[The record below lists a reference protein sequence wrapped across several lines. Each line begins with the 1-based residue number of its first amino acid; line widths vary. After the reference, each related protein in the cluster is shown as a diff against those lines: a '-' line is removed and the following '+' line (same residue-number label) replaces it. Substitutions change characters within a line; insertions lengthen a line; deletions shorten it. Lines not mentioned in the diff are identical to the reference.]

1 MPLIIVR
8 NDITKMK
15 VDAIVN
21 AANETLL
28 GGGGVDGCIHRAA
41 GPELLQECRTLGGC
55 RTGEAKIT
63 GAYRLPCRY
72 IIHTV
77 GPVWNGGKCGERE
90 QLASC
95 YRTSLVLAK
104 EHGCET
110 VAFPLISSGVF
121 GYPKDQALRVAV
133 DAISEFLAENDMTVY
148 IVIFDRAAYQIGNK
162 LFADKKL
169 DAIQEVQQEMLD
181 FLTQKE
187 KSALKADLNFLMDI
201 QNNYKYNWNSE
212 KYKAANHAKVLDIR
226 QEAAR
231 QIDFYQEQ
239 IKKQLGKK
247 ALLHSDHDVQK
258 MLEKVQGEFKEYQLA
273 LYIYGFAYFLEV
285 VLQENYE
292 KAYLSAIAKRIDEM
306 AFQYREFYSL
316 AYSQIENLSKSSLQ
330 AHLFGGLSAINKGAG
345 TAIAKI
351 PGINKSQIDET
362 LIEAGERIGAYKN
375 RRVQTT
381 MQQLLER
388 QSSCVRPFIDNI
400 NAVNRLYNE
409 PVTLIF
415 NHDTLYLGSTPDQ
428 T

>member
-1 MPLIIVR
+1 MNELETARKNGLLKAMSATELAPLEVKNEISVQTYSKIPLSRLTALGTGFEPVVSA
-8 NDITKMK
+8 IQQVTSHGQATSGFYK
-15 VDAIVN
+15 VTIPKGTHLAQFK
-21 AANETLL
+21 EKSGFL
-28 GGGGVDGCIHRAA
+28 GTA
-41 GPELLQECRTLGGC
+41 
-55 RTGEAKIT
+55 
-63 GAYRLPCRY
+63 
-72 IIHTV
+72 V
-77 GPVWNGGKCGERE
+77 G
-90 QLASC
+90 
-95 YRTSLVLAK
+95 
-104 EHGCET
+104 EHGIVGQAQLNPLLCDPT
-110 VAFPLISSGVF
+110 MLLVAA
-121 GYPKDQALRVAV
+121 ALAN
-133 DAISEFLAENDMTVY
+133 I
-148 IVIFDRAAYQIGNK
+148 
-162 LFADKKL
+162 DKKL

-201 QNNYKYNWNSE
+201 QNNFKYNWNSE

>member
-1 MPLIIVR
+1 MNELETARKNELLKAMSATELAPLEVKNEISVQTYSKIPLSRLTALGTGFEPVVSAIQQVTNHGQATSGFYKVTIPKGTHLAQFKEKSGFLGTAVGEHGIVGQAQL
-8 NDITKMK
+8 NPLLCDPT
-15 VDAIVN
+15 
-21 AANETLL
+21 TLL
-28 GGGGVDGCIHRAA
+28 AA
-41 GPELLQECRTLGGC
+41 
-55 RTGEAKIT
+55 A
-63 GAYRLPCRY
+63 A
-72 IIHTV
+72 
-77 GPVWNGGKCGERE
+77 
-90 QLASC
+90 LAN
-95 YRTSLVLAK
+95 
-104 EHGCET
+104 
-110 VAFPLISSGVF
+110 I
-121 GYPKDQALRVAV
+121 
-133 DAISEFLAENDMTVY
+133 
-148 IVIFDRAAYQIGNK
+148 
-162 LFADKKL
+162 DKKL

-181 FLTQKE
+181 FLAQKE

-273 LYIYGFAYFLEV
+273 LYTYGFAYFLEV

>member
-1 MPLIIVR
+1 M
-8 NDITKMK
+8 
-15 VDAIVN
+15 
-21 AANETLL
+21 NELETA
-28 GGGGVDGCIHRAA
+28 RKN
-41 GPELLQECRTLGGC
+41 ELLKAMSATELAPLEVKNEISVQTYSKIPLSRLTALG
-55 RTGEAKIT
+55 TGFEPVVSAIQQVTSHGQATSGFYKVTIPKGT
-63 GAYRLPCRY
+63 HLAQFKEKSGFLGTA
-72 IIHTV
+72 V
-77 GPVWNGGKCGERE
+77 G
-90 QLASC
+90 
-95 YRTSLVLAK
+95 
-104 EHGCET
+104 EHGIVGQAQLNPLLCDPT
-110 VAFPLISSGVF
+110 MLLVAA
-121 GYPKDQALRVAV
+121 ALAN
-133 DAISEFLAENDMTVY
+133 I
-148 IVIFDRAAYQIGNK
+148 
-162 LFADKKL
+162 DKKL

-247 ALLHSDHDVQK
+247 VLLHSDHDVQK

-330 AHLFGGLSAINKGAG
+330 AHLFSGLSAINKGAG

>member
-1 MPLIIVR
+1 M
-8 NDITKMK
+8 
-15 VDAIVN
+15 
-21 AANETLL
+21 NELETA
-28 GGGGVDGCIHRAA
+28 RKN
-41 GPELLQECRTLGGC
+41 ELLKAMSATELAPLEVKNEISVQTYSKIPLSRLTALG
-55 RTGEAKIT
+55 TGFEPVVSAIQQVTSHGQATSGFYKVTIPKGT
-63 GAYRLPCRY
+63 HLAQFKEKSGFLGTA
-72 IIHTV
+72 V
-77 GPVWNGGKCGERE
+77 G
-90 QLASC
+90 
-95 YRTSLVLAK
+95 
-104 EHGCET
+104 EHGIVGQAQLNPLLCDPT
-110 VAFPLISSGVF
+110 MLLVAA
-121 GYPKDQALRVAV
+121 ALAN
-133 DAISEFLAENDMTVY
+133 I
-148 IVIFDRAAYQIGNK
+148 
-162 LFADKKL
+162 DKKL

-181 FLTQKE
+181 FLAQKE

-239 IKKQLGKK
+239 IKKQLDKK

-258 MLEKVQGEFKEYQLA
+258 TLEKVQDEFKEYQLA

-330 AHLFGGLSAINKGAG
+330 AQLFGGLSAINKGAG

>member
-1 MPLIIVR
+1 M
-8 NDITKMK
+8 
-15 VDAIVN
+15 
-21 AANETLL
+21 NELETA
-28 GGGGVDGCIHRAA
+28 RKN
-41 GPELLQECRTLGGC
+41 ELLKAMSATELAPLEVKNEISVQTYSKIPLSRLTALG
-55 RTGEAKIT
+55 TGFEPVVSAIQQVTSHGQATSGFYKVTIPKGT
-63 GAYRLPCRY
+63 HLAQFKEKSGFLGTA
-72 IIHTV
+72 V
-77 GPVWNGGKCGERE
+77 G
-90 QLASC
+90 
-95 YRTSLVLAK
+95 
-104 EHGCET
+104 EHGIVGQAQLNPLLCDPT
-110 VAFPLISSGVF
+110 MLLVAA
-121 GYPKDQALRVAV
+121 ALAN
-133 DAISEFLAENDMTVY
+133 I
-148 IVIFDRAAYQIGNK
+148 
-162 LFADKKL
+162 DKKL

-292 KAYLSAIAKRIDEM
+292 KAYLSAIAKRIDKM

-409 PVTLIF
+409 SVTLIF

>member
-1 MPLIIVR
+1 MNELETARKNELLKAMSATELAPLEVKNEISVQTYSKIPLSRLTALGTGFEPVVSAIQQVTSHGQATSGFYKVTIPKGTHLAQFKEKSGFLGTAVGEHGIVGQAQL
-8 NDITKMK
+8 NPLLCDPT
-15 VDAIVN
+15 
-21 AANETLL
+21 TLL
-28 GGGGVDGCIHRAA
+28 AA
-41 GPELLQECRTLGGC
+41 ATL
-55 RTGEAKIT
+55 ANI
-63 GAYRLPCRY
+63 
-72 IIHTV
+72 
-77 GPVWNGGKCGERE
+77 
-90 QLASC
+90 
-95 YRTSLVLAK
+95 
-104 EHGCET
+104 
-110 VAFPLISSGVF
+110 
-121 GYPKDQALRVAV
+121 
-133 DAISEFLAENDMTVY
+133 
-148 IVIFDRAAYQIGNK
+148 
-162 LFADKKL
+162 DKKL

-181 FLTQKE
+181 FLAQKE

-212 KYKAANHAKVLDIR
+212 KYKAANHSKVLDIR

>member
-1 MPLIIVR
+1 MNELETARKNELLKAMSATELAPLEVKNEISVQTYSKIPLSRLTALGTGFEPVVSAIQQVTSHGQATSGFYKVTSPKGTHLAQFKEKSGFLGTAVGEHGIVGQAQL
-8 NDITKMK
+8 NPLLCDPT
-15 VDAIVN
+15 
-21 AANETLL
+21 TLL
-28 GGGGVDGCIHRAA
+28 AA
-41 GPELLQECRTLGGC
+41 ATL
-55 RTGEAKIT
+55 ANI
-63 GAYRLPCRY
+63 
-72 IIHTV
+72 
-77 GPVWNGGKCGERE
+77 
-90 QLASC
+90 
-95 YRTSLVLAK
+95 
-104 EHGCET
+104 
-110 VAFPLISSGVF
+110 
-121 GYPKDQALRVAV
+121 
-133 DAISEFLAENDMTVY
+133 
-148 IVIFDRAAYQIGNK
+148 
-162 LFADKKL
+162 DKKL

-181 FLTQKE
+181 FLAQKE

>member
-1 MPLIIVR
+1 MNELETARKNELLKAMSATELAPLEVKNEISVQTYSKIPLSRLTALGTGFEPVVSAIQQVTSHGQATSGFYKVTIPKGTHLAQFKEKSGFLGTAVGEHGIVGQAQL
-8 NDITKMK
+8 NPLLCDPT
-15 VDAIVN
+15 
-21 AANETLL
+21 TLL
-28 GGGGVDGCIHRAA
+28 AA
-41 GPELLQECRTLGGC
+41 ATL
-55 RTGEAKIT
+55 ANI
-63 GAYRLPCRY
+63 
-72 IIHTV
+72 
-77 GPVWNGGKCGERE
+77 
-90 QLASC
+90 
-95 YRTSLVLAK
+95 
-104 EHGCET
+104 
-110 VAFPLISSGVF
+110 
-121 GYPKDQALRVAV
+121 
-133 DAISEFLAENDMTVY
+133 
-148 IVIFDRAAYQIGNK
+148 
-162 LFADKKL
+162 DKKL

-181 FLTQKE
+181 FLAQKE

-285 VLQENYE
+285 MLQENYE

>member
-1 MPLIIVR
+1 MNELETARKNELLKAMSATELAPLEVKNEISVQTYSKIPLSRLTALGTGFEPVVSAIQQVTSHGQATSGFYKVTIPKGTHLAQFKEKSGFLGTAVGEHGIVGQAQL
-8 NDITKMK
+8 NPLLCDPT
-15 VDAIVN
+15 
-21 AANETLL
+21 TLL
-28 GGGGVDGCIHRAA
+28 AA
-41 GPELLQECRTLGGC
+41 
-55 RTGEAKIT
+55 A
-63 GAYRLPCRY
+63 A
-72 IIHTV
+72 
-77 GPVWNGGKCGERE
+77 
-90 QLASC
+90 LAN
-95 YRTSLVLAK
+95 
-104 EHGCET
+104 
-110 VAFPLISSGVF
+110 I
-121 GYPKDQALRVAV
+121 
-133 DAISEFLAENDMTVY
+133 
-148 IVIFDRAAYQIGNK
+148 
-162 LFADKKL
+162 DKKL
-169 DAIQEVQQEMLD
+169 DAIQEMQQEMLD
-181 FLTQKE
+181 FLAQKE

-258 MLEKVQGEFKEYQLA
+258 MLEKGQGEFKEYQLA

>member
-1 MPLIIVR
+1 M
-8 NDITKMK
+8 
-15 VDAIVN
+15 
-21 AANETLL
+21 NELETA
-28 GGGGVDGCIHRAA
+28 RKN
-41 GPELLQECRTLGGC
+41 ELLKAMSATELAPLEVKNEISVQTYSKIPLSRLTALG
-55 RTGEAKIT
+55 TGFEPVVSAIQQVTSHGQATSGFYKVTIPKGT
-63 GAYRLPCRY
+63 HLAQFKEKSGFLGTA
-72 IIHTV
+72 V
-77 GPVWNGGKCGERE
+77 G
-90 QLASC
+90 
-95 YRTSLVLAK
+95 
-104 EHGCET
+104 EHGIVGQAQLNPLLCDPT
-110 VAFPLISSGVF
+110 MLLVAA
-121 GYPKDQALRVAV
+121 ALAN
-133 DAISEFLAENDMTVY
+133 I
-148 IVIFDRAAYQIGNK
+148 
-162 LFADKKL
+162 DKKL

-306 AFQYREFYSL
+306 AFQYRELYSL

>member
-1 MPLIIVR
+1 
-8 NDITKMK
+8 MK
-15 VDAIVN
+15 SRKRGTEMN
-21 AANETLL
+21 ELEAARKN
-28 GGGGVDGCIHRAA
+28 
-41 GPELLQECRTLGGC
+41 ELLKAMSATELAPLEVKNEISVQTYSKIPLSRLTALG
-55 RTGEAKIT
+55 TGFEPVVSAIQQVTSHGQATSGFYKVTIPKGT
-63 GAYRLPCRY
+63 HLAQFKEKSGFLGTA
-72 IIHTV
+72 V
-77 GPVWNGGKCGERE
+77 G
-90 QLASC
+90 
-95 YRTSLVLAK
+95 
-104 EHGCET
+104 EHGIVGQAQLNPLLCDPT
-110 VAFPLISSGVF
+110 MLLVAA
-121 GYPKDQALRVAV
+121 ALAN
-133 DAISEFLAENDMTVY
+133 I
-148 IVIFDRAAYQIGNK
+148 
-162 LFADKKL
+162 DKKL

-381 MQQLLER
+381 MQQFLER

>member
-1 MPLIIVR
+1 MNELETARKNELLKAMSATELAPLEVKNEISVQTYSKIPLSRLTALGTGFEPVVSAIQQVTSHGQATSGFYKVTIPKGTHLAQFKEKSGFLGTAVGEHGIVGQAQL
-8 NDITKMK
+8 NPLLCDPT
-15 VDAIVN
+15 
-21 AANETLL
+21 TLL
-28 GGGGVDGCIHRAA
+28 AA
-41 GPELLQECRTLGGC
+41 ATL
-55 RTGEAKIT
+55 ANI
-63 GAYRLPCRY
+63 
-72 IIHTV
+72 
-77 GPVWNGGKCGERE
+77 
-90 QLASC
+90 
-95 YRTSLVLAK
+95 
-104 EHGCET
+104 
-110 VAFPLISSGVF
+110 
-121 GYPKDQALRVAV
+121 
-133 DAISEFLAENDMTVY
+133 
-148 IVIFDRAAYQIGNK
+148 
-162 LFADKKL
+162 DKKL
-169 DAIQEVQQEMLD
+169 DAIQEVQHEMLD
-181 FLTQKE
+181 FLAQKE

>member
-1 MPLIIVR
+1 MNELETARKNELLKAMSATELAPLEVKNEISVQTYSKIPLSRLTALGTGFKPVVSAIQQVTSHGQATSGFYKVTIPKGTHLAQFKEKSGFLGTAVGEHGIVGQAQL
-8 NDITKMK
+8 NPLLCDPT
-15 VDAIVN
+15 
-21 AANETLL
+21 TLL
-28 GGGGVDGCIHRAA
+28 AA
-41 GPELLQECRTLGGC
+41 
-55 RTGEAKIT
+55 A
-63 GAYRLPCRY
+63 A
-72 IIHTV
+72 
-77 GPVWNGGKCGERE
+77 
-90 QLASC
+90 LAN
-95 YRTSLVLAK
+95 
-104 EHGCET
+104 
-110 VAFPLISSGVF
+110 I
-121 GYPKDQALRVAV
+121 
-133 DAISEFLAENDMTVY
+133 
-148 IVIFDRAAYQIGNK
+148 
-162 LFADKKL
+162 DKKL

-181 FLTQKE
+181 FLAQKE

-330 AHLFGGLSAINKGAG
+330 AHLFGDLSAINKGAG

>member
-1 MPLIIVR
+1 MNELETARKNELLKAMSATELAPLEVKNEISVQTYSKIPLSRLTALGTGFEPVVSAIQQVTSHGQATSGFYKVTIPKGTHLAQFKEKSGFLGTAVGEHGIVGQAQL
-8 NDITKMK
+8 NPLLCDPT
-15 VDAIVN
+15 
-21 AANETLL
+21 TLL
-28 GGGGVDGCIHRAA
+28 AA
-41 GPELLQECRTLGGC
+41 ATL
-55 RTGEAKIT
+55 ANI
-63 GAYRLPCRY
+63 
-72 IIHTV
+72 
-77 GPVWNGGKCGERE
+77 
-90 QLASC
+90 
-95 YRTSLVLAK
+95 
-104 EHGCET
+104 
-110 VAFPLISSGVF
+110 
-121 GYPKDQALRVAV
+121 
-133 DAISEFLAENDMTVY
+133 
-148 IVIFDRAAYQIGNK
+148 
-162 LFADKKL
+162 DKKL

-181 FLTQKE
+181 FLAQKE

-247 ALLHSDHDVQK
+247 VLLHSDHDVQK

-330 AHLFGGLSAINKGAG
+330 AHLFSGLSAINKGAG

-415 NHDTLYLGSTPDQ
+415 NHDTLYLGSPPDQ

>member
-1 MPLIIVR
+1 MNELETARKNELLKAMSATELAPLEVKNEISVQTYSKIPLSRLTALGTGFEPVVSAIQQVTSHGQATSGFYKVTIPKGTHLAQFKEKSGFLGTAVGEHGIVGQAQL
-8 NDITKMK
+8 NPLLCDPT
-15 VDAIVN
+15 
-21 AANETLL
+21 TLL
-28 GGGGVDGCIHRAA
+28 AA
-41 GPELLQECRTLGGC
+41 ATL
-55 RTGEAKIT
+55 ANI
-63 GAYRLPCRY
+63 
-72 IIHTV
+72 
-77 GPVWNGGKCGERE
+77 
-90 QLASC
+90 
-95 YRTSLVLAK
+95 
-104 EHGCET
+104 
-110 VAFPLISSGVF
+110 
-121 GYPKDQALRVAV
+121 
-133 DAISEFLAENDMTVY
+133 
-148 IVIFDRAAYQIGNK
+148 
-162 LFADKKL
+162 DKKL

-181 FLTQKE
+181 FLAQKE

-415 NHDTLYLGSTPDQ
+415 NHDTLYLGATPDQ

>member
-1 MPLIIVR
+1 MKSRKRGTEMNELETARKNELLKAMSATELAPLEVKNEISVQTYSKIPLSRLTALGTGFEPVVSAIQQVTSHGQATSGFYKVTIPKGTHLAQFKEKSGFLGTAVGEHGIVGQAQL
-8 NDITKMK
+8 NPLLCDPT
-15 VDAIVN
+15 
-21 AANETLL
+21 TLL
-28 GGGGVDGCIHRAA
+28 AA
-41 GPELLQECRTLGGC
+41 ATL
-55 RTGEAKIT
+55 ANI
-63 GAYRLPCRY
+63 
-72 IIHTV
+72 
-77 GPVWNGGKCGERE
+77 
-90 QLASC
+90 
-95 YRTSLVLAK
+95 
-104 EHGCET
+104 
-110 VAFPLISSGVF
+110 
-121 GYPKDQALRVAV
+121 
-133 DAISEFLAENDMTVY
+133 
-148 IVIFDRAAYQIGNK
+148 
-162 LFADKKL
+162 DKKL

-181 FLTQKE
+181 FLAQKE

>member
-1 MPLIIVR
+1 M
-8 NDITKMK
+8 
-15 VDAIVN
+15 
-21 AANETLL
+21 NELETA
-28 GGGGVDGCIHRAA
+28 RKN
-41 GPELLQECRTLGGC
+41 ELLKAMSATELAPLEVKNEISVQTYSKIPLSRLTALG
-55 RTGEAKIT
+55 TGFEPVVSAIQQVTSHGQATSGFYKVTIPKGT
-63 GAYRLPCRY
+63 HLAQFKEKSGFLGTA
-72 IIHTV
+72 V
-77 GPVWNGGKCGERE
+77 G
-90 QLASC
+90 
-95 YRTSLVLAK
+95 
-104 EHGCET
+104 EHGIVGQAQLNPLLCDPT
-110 VAFPLISSGVF
+110 MLLVAA
-121 GYPKDQALRVAV
+121 ALAN
-133 DAISEFLAENDMTVY
+133 I
-148 IVIFDRAAYQIGNK
+148 
-162 LFADKKL
+162 DKKL

-292 KAYLSAIAKRIDEM
+292 KAYLSAIAKRIDKM
-306 AFQYREFYSL
+306 AFQYREFYSP

>member
-1 MPLIIVR
+1 MNELETARKNELLKAMSATELAPLEVKNEISVQTYSKIPLSRLTALGTGFEPVVSAIQQVTSHGQATSGFYKVTIPKGTHLAQFKEKSGFLGTAVGEHGIVGQAQL
-8 NDITKMK
+8 NPLLCDPT
-15 VDAIVN
+15 
-21 AANETLL
+21 TLL
-28 GGGGVDGCIHRAA
+28 AA
-41 GPELLQECRTLGGC
+41 ATL
-55 RTGEAKIT
+55 ANI
-63 GAYRLPCRY
+63 
-72 IIHTV
+72 
-77 GPVWNGGKCGERE
+77 
-90 QLASC
+90 
-95 YRTSLVLAK
+95 
-104 EHGCET
+104 
-110 VAFPLISSGVF
+110 
-121 GYPKDQALRVAV
+121 
-133 DAISEFLAENDMTVY
+133 
-148 IVIFDRAAYQIGNK
+148 
-162 LFADKKL
+162 DKKL

-181 FLTQKE
+181 FLAQKE

-330 AHLFGGLSAINKGAG
+330 AHLFGGLSGINKGAG

>member
-1 MPLIIVR
+1 MNELETARKNGLLKAMSATELAPLEVKNEISMQTYSKIPLSRLTALGTGFEPVVSA
-8 NDITKMK
+8 IQQVTSHGQATSGFYK
-15 VDAIVN
+15 VTIPKGTHLAQFK
-21 AANETLL
+21 EKSGFL
-28 GGGGVDGCIHRAA
+28 GTA
-41 GPELLQECRTLGGC
+41 
-55 RTGEAKIT
+55 
-63 GAYRLPCRY
+63 
-72 IIHTV
+72 V
-77 GPVWNGGKCGERE
+77 G
-90 QLASC
+90 
-95 YRTSLVLAK
+95 
-104 EHGCET
+104 EHGIVGQAQLNPLLCDPT
-110 VAFPLISSGVF
+110 MLLVAA
-121 GYPKDQALRVAV
+121 ALAN
-133 DAISEFLAENDMTVY
+133 I
-148 IVIFDRAAYQIGNK
+148 
-162 LFADKKL
+162 DKKL

-362 LIEAGERIGAYKN
+362 LIEAGERIGANKN

>member
-1 MPLIIVR
+1 M
-8 NDITKMK
+8 
-15 VDAIVN
+15 
-21 AANETLL
+21 NELETA
-28 GGGGVDGCIHRAA
+28 RKN
-41 GPELLQECRTLGGC
+41 ELLKAMSATELAPLEVKNEISVQTYSKIPLSRLTALG
-55 RTGEAKIT
+55 TGFEPVASAIQQVTSHGQATSGFYKVTIPKGT
-63 GAYRLPCRY
+63 HLAQFKEKSGFLGTA
-72 IIHTV
+72 V
-77 GPVWNGGKCGERE
+77 G
-90 QLASC
+90 
-95 YRTSLVLAK
+95 
-104 EHGCET
+104 EHGIVGQAQLNPLLCDPT
-110 VAFPLISSGVF
+110 MLLVAA
-121 GYPKDQALRVAV
+121 ALAN
-133 DAISEFLAENDMTVY
+133 I
-148 IVIFDRAAYQIGNK
+148 
-162 LFADKKL
+162 DKKL

-345 TAIAKI
+345 TVIAKI

>member
-1 MPLIIVR
+1 M
-8 NDITKMK
+8 
-15 VDAIVN
+15 
-21 AANETLL
+21 NELETA
-28 GGGGVDGCIHRAA
+28 RKN
-41 GPELLQECRTLGGC
+41 ELLKAMSATELAPLEVKNEISVRTYSKIPLSRLTALG
-55 RTGEAKIT
+55 TGFEPVVSAIQQVTSHGQATSGFYKVTIPKGT
-63 GAYRLPCRY
+63 HLAQFKEKSGFLGTA
-72 IIHTV
+72 V
-77 GPVWNGGKCGERE
+77 G
-90 QLASC
+90 
-95 YRTSLVLAK
+95 
-104 EHGCET
+104 EHGIVGQAQLNPLLCDPT
-110 VAFPLISSGVF
+110 MLLVAA
-121 GYPKDQALRVAV
+121 ALAN
-133 DAISEFLAENDMTVY
+133 I
-148 IVIFDRAAYQIGNK
+148 
-162 LFADKKL
+162 DKKL

-247 ALLHSDHDVQK
+247 VLLHSDHDVQK

-330 AHLFGGLSAINKGAG
+330 AHLFSGLSAINKGAG

-415 NHDTLYLGSTPDQ
+415 NHDTLYLGSPPDQ

>member
-1 MPLIIVR
+1 MNELETARKNELLKAMSATELAPLEVKNEISVQTYSKIPLSRLTALGTGFEPVVSAIQQVTSHGQATSGFYKVTIPKGTHLAQFKEKSGFLGTAVGEHGIVGQAQL
-8 NDITKMK
+8 NPLLCDPT
-15 VDAIVN
+15 
-21 AANETLL
+21 TLL
-28 GGGGVDGCIHRAA
+28 AA
-41 GPELLQECRTLGGC
+41 
-55 RTGEAKIT
+55 A
-63 GAYRLPCRY
+63 A
-72 IIHTV
+72 
-77 GPVWNGGKCGERE
+77 
-90 QLASC
+90 LAN
-95 YRTSLVLAK
+95 
-104 EHGCET
+104 
-110 VAFPLISSGVF
+110 I
-121 GYPKDQALRVAV
+121 
-133 DAISEFLAENDMTVY
+133 
-148 IVIFDRAAYQIGNK
+148 
-162 LFADKKL
+162 DKKL

-181 FLTQKE
+181 FLAQKE

-247 ALLHSDHDVQK
+247 TLLHSDHDVQK

>member
-1 MPLIIVR
+1 M
-8 NDITKMK
+8 
-15 VDAIVN
+15 
-21 AANETLL
+21 NELETA
-28 GGGGVDGCIHRAA
+28 RKN
-41 GPELLQECRTLGGC
+41 ELLKAMSATELAPLEVKNEISVQTYSKIPLSRLTALG
-55 RTGEAKIT
+55 TGFEPVASAIQQVTSHGQATSGFYKVTIPKGT
-63 GAYRLPCRY
+63 HLAQFKEKSGFLGTA
-72 IIHTV
+72 V
-77 GPVWNGGKCGERE
+77 G
-90 QLASC
+90 
-95 YRTSLVLAK
+95 
-104 EHGCET
+104 EHGIVGQAQLNPLLCDPT
-110 VAFPLISSGVF
+110 MLLVAA
-121 GYPKDQALRVAV
+121 ALAN
-133 DAISEFLAENDMTVY
+133 I
-148 IVIFDRAAYQIGNK
+148 
-162 LFADKKL
+162 DKKL

>member
-1 MPLIIVR
+1 MNELETARKNELLKAMSATELAPLEVKNEISVQTYSKIPLSRLTALGMGFEPVVSAIQQVTSLGQATSGFYKVTIPKGTHLAQFKEKSGFLGTAVGEHGIVGQAQL
-8 NDITKMK
+8 NPLLCDPT
-15 VDAIVN
+15 
-21 AANETLL
+21 TLL
-28 GGGGVDGCIHRAA
+28 AA
-41 GPELLQECRTLGGC
+41 
-55 RTGEAKIT
+55 A
-63 GAYRLPCRY
+63 A
-72 IIHTV
+72 
-77 GPVWNGGKCGERE
+77 
-90 QLASC
+90 LAN
-95 YRTSLVLAK
+95 
-104 EHGCET
+104 
-110 VAFPLISSGVF
+110 I
-121 GYPKDQALRVAV
+121 
-133 DAISEFLAENDMTVY
+133 
-148 IVIFDRAAYQIGNK
+148 
-162 LFADKKL
+162 DKKL

-181 FLTQKE
+181 FLAQKE

-316 AYSQIENLSKSSLQ
+316 AYSQIENMSKSSLQ

>member
-1 MPLIIVR
+1 MNELETARKNELLKAMSATELAPLEVKNEISVQTYSKIPLSRLTALGTGFESVVSAIQQVTSHGQATSGFYKVTIPKGTHLAQFKEKSGFLGTAVGEHGIVGQAQL
-8 NDITKMK
+8 NPLLCDPT
-15 VDAIVN
+15 
-21 AANETLL
+21 TLL
-28 GGGGVDGCIHRAA
+28 AA
-41 GPELLQECRTLGGC
+41 
-55 RTGEAKIT
+55 A
-63 GAYRLPCRY
+63 A
-72 IIHTV
+72 
-77 GPVWNGGKCGERE
+77 
-90 QLASC
+90 LAN
-95 YRTSLVLAK
+95 
-104 EHGCET
+104 
-110 VAFPLISSGVF
+110 I
-121 GYPKDQALRVAV
+121 
-133 DAISEFLAENDMTVY
+133 
-148 IVIFDRAAYQIGNK
+148 
-162 LFADKKL
+162 DKKL

>member
-1 MPLIIVR
+1 MNELETARKNGLLKAMSATELAPLEVKNEISVQTYSIIPLSRLTALGTGFEPVVSA
-8 NDITKMK
+8 IQQVTSHGQATSGFYK
-15 VDAIVN
+15 VTIPKGTHLAQFKEKSGFLGTAVGEHGIVGQAQLN
-21 AANETLL
+21 PLLCDPTTLL
-28 GGGGVDGCIHRAA
+28 AA
-41 GPELLQECRTLGGC
+41 
-55 RTGEAKIT
+55 A
-63 GAYRLPCRY
+63 A
-72 IIHTV
+72 
-77 GPVWNGGKCGERE
+77 
-90 QLASC
+90 LAN
-95 YRTSLVLAK
+95 
-104 EHGCET
+104 
-110 VAFPLISSGVF
+110 I
-121 GYPKDQALRVAV
+121 
-133 DAISEFLAENDMTVY
+133 
-148 IVIFDRAAYQIGNK
+148 
-162 LFADKKL
+162 DKKL

-181 FLTQKE
+181 FLAQKE

-292 KAYLSAIAKRIDEM
+292 KAYLSAIVKRIDEM

>member
-1 MPLIIVR
+1 MNELETARKNELLKAMSATELAPLEVKNEISVQTYSKIPLSRLTALGTGFEPVVSAIQVTSHGQATSGFYKVTIPKGTHLAQFKEKSGFLGTAVGEHGIVGQAQL
-8 NDITKMK
+8 NPLLCDPT
-15 VDAIVN
+15 
-21 AANETLL
+21 TLL
-28 GGGGVDGCIHRAA
+28 AA
-41 GPELLQECRTLGGC
+41 ATL
-55 RTGEAKIT
+55 ANI
-63 GAYRLPCRY
+63 
-72 IIHTV
+72 
-77 GPVWNGGKCGERE
+77 
-90 QLASC
+90 
-95 YRTSLVLAK
+95 
-104 EHGCET
+104 
-110 VAFPLISSGVF
+110 
-121 GYPKDQALRVAV
+121 
-133 DAISEFLAENDMTVY
+133 
-148 IVIFDRAAYQIGNK
+148 
-162 LFADKKL
+162 DKKL

-181 FLTQKE
+181 FLAQKE

>member
-1 MPLIIVR
+1 MNELE
-8 NDITKMK
+8 
-15 VDAIVN
+15 
-21 AANETLL
+21 AARKN
-28 GGGGVDGCIHRAA
+28 
-41 GPELLQECRTLGGC
+41 ELLKAMSATELAPLEVKNEISVQTYSKIPLSRLTALG
-55 RTGEAKIT
+55 TGFEPVVSAIQQVTSHGQATSGFYKVTIPKGT
-63 GAYRLPCRY
+63 HLAQFKEKSGFLGTA
-72 IIHTV
+72 V
-77 GPVWNGGKCGERE
+77 G
-90 QLASC
+90 
-95 YRTSLVLAK
+95 
-104 EHGCET
+104 EHGIVGQAQLNPLLCDPT
-110 VAFPLISSGVF
+110 MLLVAA
-121 GYPKDQALRVAV
+121 ALAN
-133 DAISEFLAENDMTVY
+133 I
-148 IVIFDRAAYQIGNK
+148 
-162 LFADKKL
+162 DKKL
-169 DAIQEVQQEMLD
+169 DAIQEVQQEMLN

>member
-1 MPLIIVR
+1 M
-8 NDITKMK
+8 
-15 VDAIVN
+15 
-21 AANETLL
+21 NELETA
-28 GGGGVDGCIHRAA
+28 RKN
-41 GPELLQECRTLGGC
+41 ELLKAMSATELAPLEVKNEISVQTYSKIPLSRLTALG
-55 RTGEAKIT
+55 TGFEPVVSAIQQVTSHGQATSGFYKVTIPKGT
-63 GAYRLPCRY
+63 HLAQFKEKSGFLGTA
-72 IIHTV
+72 V
-77 GPVWNGGKCGERE
+77 G
-90 QLASC
+90 
-95 YRTSLVLAK
+95 
-104 EHGCET
+104 EHGIVGQAQLNPLLCDPT
-110 VAFPLISSGVF
+110 MLLVAA
-121 GYPKDQALRVAV
+121 ALAN
-133 DAISEFLAENDMTVY
+133 I
-148 IVIFDRAAYQIGNK
+148 
-162 LFADKKL
+162 DKKL

-226 QEAAR
+226 QEAAC

-351 PGINKSQIDET
+351 PGINKPQIDET

>member
-1 MPLIIVR
+1 MNELETARKNELLKAMSATELAPLEVKNEISVQTYSKIPLSRLTALGTGFEPVVSAIQQVTSHGQATSGFYKVTIPKGTHLAQFKEKSGFLGTAVGEHGIVGQAQL
-8 NDITKMK
+8 NPLLCDPT
-15 VDAIVN
+15 
-21 AANETLL
+21 TLL
-28 GGGGVDGCIHRAA
+28 AA
-41 GPELLQECRTLGGC
+41 ATL
-55 RTGEAKIT
+55 ANI
-63 GAYRLPCRY
+63 
-72 IIHTV
+72 
-77 GPVWNGGKCGERE
+77 
-90 QLASC
+90 
-95 YRTSLVLAK
+95 
-104 EHGCET
+104 
-110 VAFPLISSGVF
+110 
-121 GYPKDQALRVAV
+121 
-133 DAISEFLAENDMTVY
+133 
-148 IVIFDRAAYQIGNK
+148 
-162 LFADKKL
+162 DKKL

-181 FLTQKE
+181 FLAQKE

-273 LYIYGFAYFLEV
+273 LYIYGFTYFLEV

>member
-1 MPLIIVR
+1 M
-8 NDITKMK
+8 
-15 VDAIVN
+15 
-21 AANETLL
+21 NELETA
-28 GGGGVDGCIHRAA
+28 RKN
-41 GPELLQECRTLGGC
+41 ELLNAMSATELAPLEVKNEISVQTYSKIPLSRLTALG
-55 RTGEAKIT
+55 TGFEPVVSAIQQVTSHGQATSGFYKVTIPKGT
-63 GAYRLPCRY
+63 HLAQFKEKSGFLGTA
-72 IIHTV
+72 V
-77 GPVWNGGKCGERE
+77 G
-90 QLASC
+90 
-95 YRTSLVLAK
+95 
-104 EHGCET
+104 EHGIVGQAQLNPLLCDPT
-110 VAFPLISSGVF
+110 MLLVAA
-121 GYPKDQALRVAV
+121 ALAN
-133 DAISEFLAENDMTVY
+133 I
-148 IVIFDRAAYQIGNK
+148 
-162 LFADKKL
+162 DKKL

>member
-1 MPLIIVR
+1 M
-8 NDITKMK
+8 
-15 VDAIVN
+15 
-21 AANETLL
+21 NELETA
-28 GGGGVDGCIHRAA
+28 RKN
-41 GPELLQECRTLGGC
+41 ELLKAMSATELAPLEVKNEISVQTYSKIPLSRLTALG
-55 RTGEAKIT
+55 TGFEPVVSAIQQVTSHGQATSGFYKVTIPKGT
-63 GAYRLPCRY
+63 HLAQFKEKSGFLGTA
-72 IIHTV
+72 V
-77 GPVWNGGKCGERE
+77 G
-90 QLASC
+90 
-95 YRTSLVLAK
+95 
-104 EHGCET
+104 EHGIVGQAQLNPLLCDPT
-110 VAFPLISSGVF
+110 MLLVAA
-121 GYPKDQALRVAV
+121 ALAN
-133 DAISEFLAENDMTVY
+133 I
-148 IVIFDRAAYQIGNK
+148 
-162 LFADKKL
+162 DKKL

-181 FLTQKE
+181 FLAQKE

-258 MLEKVQGEFKEYQLA
+258 MLEKVQGEFKEYQFA

>member
-1 MPLIIVR
+1 MNELETARKNELLKAMSATELAPLEVKNEISVQTYSKIPLSRLTALGTGFEPVVSAIQQVTSHGQATSGFYKVTIPKGTHLAQFKEKSGFLGTAVGEHGIVGQAQL
-8 NDITKMK
+8 NPLLCDPT
-15 VDAIVN
+15 
-21 AANETLL
+21 TLL
-28 GGGGVDGCIHRAA
+28 AA
-41 GPELLQECRTLGGC
+41 
-55 RTGEAKIT
+55 A
-63 GAYRLPCRY
+63 A
-72 IIHTV
+72 
-77 GPVWNGGKCGERE
+77 
-90 QLASC
+90 LAN
-95 YRTSLVLAK
+95 
-104 EHGCET
+104 
-110 VAFPLISSGVF
+110 I
-121 GYPKDQALRVAV
+121 
-133 DAISEFLAENDMTVY
+133 
-148 IVIFDRAAYQIGNK
+148 
-162 LFADKKL
+162 DKKL

-181 FLTQKE
+181 FLAQKE

-247 ALLHSDHDVQK
+247 ILLHSDHDVQK

-273 LYIYGFAYFLEV
+273 LYTYGFAYFLEV

-316 AYSQIENLSKSSLQ
+316 AYSQIENMSKSSLQ

>member
-1 MPLIIVR
+1 MNELETARKNELLKAMSATELAPLEVKNEISVQTYSKIPLSRLTALGTGFEPVVSAIQQVTSHGQATSGFYKVTIPKGTHLAQFKEKSGFLGTAVGEHGIVGQAQL
-8 NDITKMK
+8 NPLLCDPT
-15 VDAIVN
+15 
-21 AANETLL
+21 TLL
-28 GGGGVDGCIHRAA
+28 AA
-41 GPELLQECRTLGGC
+41 ATL
-55 RTGEAKIT
+55 ANI
-63 GAYRLPCRY
+63 
-72 IIHTV
+72 
-77 GPVWNGGKCGERE
+77 
-90 QLASC
+90 
-95 YRTSLVLAK
+95 
-104 EHGCET
+104 
-110 VAFPLISSGVF
+110 
-121 GYPKDQALRVAV
+121 
-133 DAISEFLAENDMTVY
+133 
-148 IVIFDRAAYQIGNK
+148 
-162 LFADKKL
+162 DKKL

-181 FLTQKE
+181 FLAQKE
-187 KSALKADLNFLMDI
+187 KSALKADLNFLMDL

-258 MLEKVQGEFKEYQLA
+258 MLEKVLGEFKEYQLA

>member
-1 MPLIIVR
+1 M
-8 NDITKMK
+8 
-15 VDAIVN
+15 
-21 AANETLL
+21 NELETA
-28 GGGGVDGCIHRAA
+28 RKN
-41 GPELLQECRTLGGC
+41 ELLKAMSATELAPLEVKNEISVQTYSKIPLSRLSALG
-55 RTGEAKIT
+55 TGFEPVASAIQQVTSHGQATSGFYKVTIPKGT
-63 GAYRLPCRY
+63 HLAQFKEKSGFLGTA
-72 IIHTV
+72 V
-77 GPVWNGGKCGERE
+77 G
-90 QLASC
+90 
-95 YRTSLVLAK
+95 
-104 EHGCET
+104 EHGIVGQAQLNPLLCDPT
-110 VAFPLISSGVF
+110 MLLVAA
-121 GYPKDQALRVAV
+121 ALAN
-133 DAISEFLAENDMTVY
+133 I
-148 IVIFDRAAYQIGNK
+148 
-162 LFADKKL
+162 DKKL

-292 KAYLSAIAKRIDEM
+292 KAYLSAIAKRIDKM

>member
-1 MPLIIVR
+1 MNELETARKNDLLKAMSATELAPLEVKNEISVQTYSKIPLSRLTALGTGFEPVVSA
-8 NDITKMK
+8 IQQVTSHGQATSGFYK
-15 VDAIVN
+15 VTIPEGTHLARFK
-21 AANETLL
+21 EKSGFL
-28 GGGGVDGCIHRAA
+28 GTA
-41 GPELLQECRTLGGC
+41 
-55 RTGEAKIT
+55 
-63 GAYRLPCRY
+63 
-72 IIHTV
+72 V
-77 GPVWNGGKCGERE
+77 G
-90 QLASC
+90 
-95 YRTSLVLAK
+95 
-104 EHGCET
+104 EHGIVGQAQLNPLLCDPT
-110 VAFPLISSGVF
+110 MLLVAA
-121 GYPKDQALRVAV
+121 ALAN
-133 DAISEFLAENDMTVY
+133 I
-148 IVIFDRAAYQIGNK
+148 
-162 LFADKKL
+162 DKKL

-415 NHDTLYLGSTPDQ
+415 NHDTLYLGSTSDQ

>member
-1 MPLIIVR
+1 MNELETARKNELLKAMSATELAPLEVKNEISVQTYSKIPLSRLTALGTGFEPVVSAIQQVTNHGQATSGFYKVTIPKGTHLAQFKEKSGFLGTAVGEHGIVGQAQL
-8 NDITKMK
+8 NPLLCDPT
-15 VDAIVN
+15 
-21 AANETLL
+21 TLL
-28 GGGGVDGCIHRAA
+28 AA
-41 GPELLQECRTLGGC
+41 
-55 RTGEAKIT
+55 A
-63 GAYRLPCRY
+63 A
-72 IIHTV
+72 
-77 GPVWNGGKCGERE
+77 
-90 QLASC
+90 LAN
-95 YRTSLVLAK
+95 
-104 EHGCET
+104 
-110 VAFPLISSGVF
+110 I
-121 GYPKDQALRVAV
+121 
-133 DAISEFLAENDMTVY
+133 
-148 IVIFDRAAYQIGNK
+148 
-162 LFADKKL
+162 DKKL

-181 FLTQKE
+181 FLAQKE

-258 MLEKVQGEFKEYQLA
+258 ILEKVQGEFKEYQLA
-273 LYIYGFAYFLEV
+273 LYTYGFAYFLEV

-316 AYSQIENLSKSSLQ
+316 AYSQIKNMSKSSLQ